1 MTLLERLSQELKA
14 AMLSKDTERLATLRL
29 LKSAIGYAQIER
41 KTDTLPDA
49 EVFAIIQKE
58 VKKRREAIEQY
69 EKGGRPELASKE
81 KQEILVLE
89 SFLPRP
95 LSAEAL
101 EQLVRA
107 AIQETGATGKKQMGQ
122 VIKAVQA
129 KAAGRAEGKV
139 ISELVGNFCP
149 DLCAGDVGETSGE
162 APRPLA
168 GRDSILKLMLREDLV
183 EEQIDH
189 HAGHGD
195 IHPERPGPARDFLME
210 IEALFHRPAQ
220 RHQHQGNNHD
230 GQHRVRQKNR
240 QIDRP
245 KPFRLLKARDRPDS
259 EVIREITNQKN
270 RGSYERRHHAV
281 AVCDFVAASN
291 Q

>member
-1 MTLLERLSQELKA
+1 MPLLERLSQELKA
-14 AMLSKDTERLATLRL
+14 AMLAKDTERLSTLRL

-49 EVFAIIQKE
+49 EDFAIIQKE
-58 VKKRREAIEQY
+58 VKKRREAVEQY

-122 VIKAVQA
+122 VIKAVQS

-139 ISELVGNFCP
+139 ISELVG
-149 DLCAGDVGETSGE
+149 
-162 APRPLA
+162 
-168 GRDSILKLMLREDLV
+168 KLL
-183 EEQIDH
+183 
-189 HAGHGD
+189 
-195 IHPERPGPARDFLME
+195 P
-210 IEALFHRPAQ
+210 
-220 RHQHQGNNHD
+220 
-230 GQHRVRQKNR
+230 
-240 QIDRP
+240 
-245 KPFRLLKARDRPDS
+245 
-259 EVIREITNQKN
+259 
-270 RGSYERRHHAV
+270 
-281 AVCDFVAASN
+281 
-291 Q
+291 